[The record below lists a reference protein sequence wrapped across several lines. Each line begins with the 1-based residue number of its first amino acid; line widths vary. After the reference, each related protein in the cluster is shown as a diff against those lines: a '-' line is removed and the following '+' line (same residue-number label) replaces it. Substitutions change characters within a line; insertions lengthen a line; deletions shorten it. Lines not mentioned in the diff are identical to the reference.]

1 MHEREEK
8 GAMVLRRAAA
18 VLLLLAA
25 TPALSDTADQR
36 SGPFAL
42 SGGEALYRGICQGCH
57 MADAMGVVGAGRYP
71 ALASNPRLADAGYV
85 MRMVVKGQ
93 GGMPGFGDNL
103 TDQQVADVVN
113 YVRGHFGNHF
123 SGAVTPAEVK
133 PLR

>member
-1 MHEREEK
+1 ML
-8 GAMVLRRAAA
+8 ARRVGA

-25 TPALSDTADQR
+25 TPALPDTADQR

-42 SGGEALYRGICQGCH
+42 TGGEALYRGICQGCH
-57 MADAMGVVGAGRYP
+57 MADARGAEGAGRYP
-71 ALASNPRLADAGYV
+71 ALAFNPRLAGAGYV
-85 MRMVVKGQ
+85 LRMVVKGSK
-93 GGMPGFGDNL
+93 GMPGFGDNL

-113 YVRGHFGNHF
+113 YVREHFGNHF